1 MPSYISLHRFC
12 NRRYK
17 TSAEEFDRSAYCF
30 ANSTCASDITWSGFN
45 RNEVITPHAQLLEVL
60 DAVEAVAREAVVEE
74 RQHGREFHDI
84 KRL

>member
-45 RNEVITPHAQLLEVL
+45 RNEFITNRMRAP
-60 DAVEAVAREAVVEE
+60 RM
-74 RQHGREFHDI
+74 RSSS
-84 KRL
+84 KCSMRLKP